1 MKKRITVLGLL
12 LSTSMLSAVSY
23 ADDATEL
30 RTKLAKIDNLHA
42 TFTQQVTD
50 INKKPIQ
57 SGNGVFALAYPNQF
71 YWHLT
76 EPDESLIVADGTNLW
91 VFNPFAE
98 EVTVMDVSQA
108 VDASPMAL
116 LVHRDDETWNKYSVM
131 KRQNKAQSNC
141 FDIQPKQLNSSVVAV
156 SVCFNDSKLTQFN
169 LTDEQGNLSQFQLSA
184 QRAVLPAEGDLF
196 KFAIPDNVDIDD
208 QRLKQAN

>member
-12 LSTSMLSAVSY
+12 LSTSMLSAAAY

-30 RTKLAKIDNLHA
+30 RAKLAKIDNLHA

-184 QRAVLPAEGDLF
+184 QRAVLPAESDLF